1 MGKLC
6 CIKALL
12 PDTFRKYSFENYEY
26 LSTWN
31 TGMTWNAE
39 INIDTSISQNLITY
53 SATGIIR
60 NDFVTRKLLAIR
72 SCQIKLTSGQQE
84 EVVLSQIKKDDNV
97 GKRYK
102 ILKWLRLSVRTFV
115 SEKQGAIK
123 IINFQLFLGDFLT
136 KNYDMKFGV

>member
-1 MGKLC
+1 M
-6 CIKALL
+6 
-12 PDTFRKYSFENYEY
+12 
-26 LSTWN
+26 
-31 TGMTWNAE
+31 
-39 INIDTSISQNLITY
+39 
-53 SATGIIR
+53 
-60 NDFVTRKLLAIR
+60 
-72 SCQIKLTSGQQE
+72 
-84 EVVLSQIKKDDNV
+84 SQIKKDDNV